1 VGSCLVVREAEDITM
16 HQLPAALLHLVRC
29 KPSGVSARQQKH
41 VPSQIHV
48 FFSYVERERGR
59 ERERERERER
69 RKKFASRAAAQV
81 PSHRKHMN
89 GLTSLGLDRALRRHE
104 RIA

>member
-29 KPSGVSARQQKH
+29 KPSGVSARQQ
-41 VPSQIHV
+41 
-48 FFSYVERERGR
+48 ERGR
-59 ERERERERER
+59 GK
-69 RKKFASRAAAQV
+69 KKFSSRAAVQV

-89 GLTSLGLDRALRRHE
+89 GLTSSGLDRALRRHE